1 MGEVLK
7 HKVPN
12 YATNYRNYIA
22 KQSTG
27 SLRIGLQTL
36 NESIESYCYSVL
48 GAQAQTRVSIVNQ
61 GAANLKTQVVFRQLV
76 DDSVINNRIT
86 TWISNMRK
94 AVSDCNTTL
103 NLAIS
108 PSIWLLG
115 CDMIILKHRI
125 PGYNNVL
132 LRASEKV

>member
-1 MGEVLK
+1 MTLPYFKKHKSDVWVTQRLGDGTMGEVLK

-48 GAQAQTRVSIVNQ
+48 GAQA
-61 GAANLKTQVVFRQLV
+61 
-76 DDSVINNRIT
+76 
-86 TWISNMRK
+86 
-94 AVSDCNTTL
+94 
-103 NLAIS
+103 
-108 PSIWLLG
+108 
-115 CDMIILKHRI
+115 
-125 PGYNNVL
+125 
-132 LRASEKV
+132 